1 MTQWQVDKEVRALT
15 SNRAPVY
22 PDILRSRG
30 VEGEVFARFV
40 VDESGRVDMK
50 TFEVVS
56 ATNPLFA
63 NAVRYAL
70 ERARFQPA
78 EAAGKKVAQLVE
90 QRFQFR
96 LDPAA

>member
-1 MTQWQVDKEVRALT
+1 VDKEVRAYS
-15 SNRAPVY
+15 SNRIPVY
-22 PDILRSRG
+22 PEILRARG

-40 VDESGRVDMK
+40 VSESGRVDMK
-50 TFEVVS
+50 SFEVIS
-56 ATNPLFA
+56 ATSPAFA

-78 EAAGKKVAQLVE
+78 EAGGRKVAQLVE

-96 LDPAA
+96 LDR